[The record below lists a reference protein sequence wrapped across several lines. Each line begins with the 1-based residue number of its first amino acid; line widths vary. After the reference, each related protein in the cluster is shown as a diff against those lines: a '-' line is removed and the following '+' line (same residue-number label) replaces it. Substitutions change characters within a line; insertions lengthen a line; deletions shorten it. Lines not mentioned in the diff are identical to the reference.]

1 MTDDNYLDLELTLKS
16 KADRICMKRQ
26 NSHHRRM
33 RVSKPVVGIGTE
45 LSIGTVTAI
54 KGRTVLVVDAN
65 GSVNEVS
72 HAEIERIAL

>member
-1 MTDDNYLDLELTLKS
+1 M
-16 KADRICMKRQ
+16 
-26 NSHHRRM
+26 
-33 RVSKPVVGIGTE
+33 SKPVVGIGTE
-45 LSIGTVTAI
+45 LPVGTVPAI

>member
-1 MTDDNYLDLELTLKS
+1 M
-16 KADRICMKRQ
+16 
-26 NSHHRRM
+26 
-33 RVSKPVVGIGTE
+33 SKPLVGIGTK